1 MSAAAKLLLAAALCA
16 PLGAWSAAEMR
27 ASELLGKPV
36 QDAAGKPVGR
46 VTEAIVDVRDGRLAY
61 VVVGGPKRYT
71 TFPIRA
77 VREAERA
84 GALEA
89 DTALADAIARSD
101 ADEARFARA
110 SRLMGQPLTH
120 PGGERIG
127 TIEDFRLDLEG
138 GRVLEVIAQTSQG
151 RRTFPAT
158 VLARGNFPPLTR
170 WQAEHPPSGAAGDSG
185 FVRREPSTERRS
197 VQGGG
202 SAGR

>member
-1 MSAAAKLLLAAALCA
+1 MSALARLLLAAALCA
-16 PLGAWSAAEMR
+16 PPGAWSAEMR

-36 QDAAGKPVGR
+36 QDAAGKPVGE

-61 VVVGGPKRYT
+61 VVVGGPQRYT

-89 DTALADAIARSD
+89 DTTLANAIARSD

-110 SRLMGQPLTH
+110 SRLVGQPLTH

-138 GRVLEVIAQTSQG
+138 GRVLEVIAQTPQG
-151 RRTFPAT
+151 RRTLPAT
-158 VLARGNFPPLTR
+158 VLAQGNFPPLTR

-185 FVRREPSTERRS
+185 FLRREPSRERRS

-202 SAGR
+202 AAGR